1 MRIRVFIVTIS
12 LSAILGFTQNTDSI
26 STLSNKPLRESPTF
40 TTPSSLDSLWQAEF
54 LEVKLLDSVNPITV
68 SNVPYQKSLHTDT
81 LKQRLARLNAKT
93 PISIEYSPILEQT
106 IRSYLRNRTS
116 AFEHLMGL
124 SYFYFPLFEEVFDNE
139 GIPLEI
145 KYLAVVESMLKPN
158 AKSPV
163 GATGL
168 WQFMFS
174 TAKHYNLEVSSYID
188 ERCAPDRATVAAAK
202 YLKRLHQIFGD
213 WTLAMAAYNSGPGNV
228 TKAMRRSGGYTNYW
242 NIRPFLPK
250 ETAGYIPKFLAT
262 MYMFEYAEAHG
273 LKAKTIPVY
282 FQKTDTVS
290 VHQMVSFDQIQK
302 ALGVDKKT
310 LTFLNPSYKLGII
323 PVIKD
328 RQYKLRLPIKLI
340 GTFVTKETEIYALA
354 AQDFEQR
361 EKPLP
366 KFVKMDSK
374 IRYKVKPGD
383 YLGKIANKFKVRVS
397 DIRRWNSMSS
407 DNLRAGD
414 RITVF
419 TRNLDYQ
426 IETNTSKVGPSK
438 NTYIVQKGDSLWSIS
453 QKFSGL
459 SVENLKQWNGIS
471 GTALIPGM
479 QLVISK

>member
-1 MRIRVFIVTIS
+1 
-12 LSAILGFTQNTDSI
+12 
-26 STLSNKPLRESPTF
+26 
-40 TTPSSLDSLWQAEF
+40 
-54 LEVKLLDSVNPITV
+54 
-68 SNVPYQKSLHTDT
+68 
-81 LKQRLARLNAKT
+81 
-93 PISIEYSPILEQT
+93 
-106 IRSYLRNRTS
+106 
-116 AFEHLMGL
+116 
-124 SYFYFPLFEEVFDNE
+124 
-139 GIPLEI
+139 
-145 KYLAVVESMLKPN
+145 
-158 AKSPV
+158 
-163 GATGL
+163 
-168 WQFMFS
+168 
-174 TAKHYNLEVSSYID
+174 
-188 ERCAPDRATVAAAK
+188 
-202 YLKRLHQIFGD
+202 
-213 WTLAMAAYNSGPGNV
+213 
-228 TKAMRRSGGYTNYW
+228 
-242 NIRPFLPK
+242 
-250 ETAGYIPKFLAT
+250 
-262 MYMFEYAEAHG
+262 MFEYAVAHG

-310 LTFLNPSYKLGII
+310 LTFLNPSYILCII